1 MLGWDALA
9 LHVDMPVVSLF
20 MVIPRLQRHGDES
33 TPYETS
39 AWCFVEACAT
49 WRTVVDTNYTQTSCT
64 KKHVASGSAHS
75 RQSLGGFFRVQA
87 SISSA
92 IKPSDSRLDL
102 GNVGIDD
109 LCDPRND
116 FHSDILMKCIKTRL
130 PPLLPQT
137 VKEKFDNEEV
147 VFTKKGDK
155 GVVAELYR
163 KFFEDVSGSAEEL
176 KRRT

>member
-1 MLGWDALA
+1 M
-9 LHVDMPVVSLF
+9 
-20 MVIPRLQRHGDES
+20 
-33 TPYETS
+33 
-39 AWCFVEACAT
+39 
-49 WRTVVDTNYTQTSCT
+49 

-75 RQSLGGFFRVQA
+75 RQSLGGFFRVKA

-102 GNVGIDD
+102 GNVGIDV
-109 LCDPRND
+109 LCDSGNN
-116 FHSDILMKCIKTRL
+116 FWNVILKKCVNARL

-163 KFFEDVSGSAEEL
+163 KFFEDVSGSAEKL
-176 KRRT
+176 RRRT